1 MSTHIMGCTSTLGQ
15 TFSIE
20 TLGTTKGDMRRIKRL
35 FEASDQIGL
44 TATRIARA
52 ANCTIQDAMC
62 LIETL
67 ASAGAVKPRRNASS
81 TYAINPHYTGNI
93 WSASLA

>member
-1 MSTHIMGCTSTLGQ
+1 MSTRITGSTSTLGQ
-15 TFSIE
+15 TFSID
-20 TLGTTKGDMRRIKRL
+20 TLGTTKGCMRRIKRL
-35 FEASDQIGL
+35 FEASGQIGL

-52 ANCTIQDAMC
+52 ANCTIQDAMS

-67 ASAGAVKPRRNASS
+67 ASAGAVRPRRNTTH